1 MRYRSPAEDPLA
13 AADRLVRQAETAWRR
28 GDAGQAEALCGAALS
43 ALPHHLGGLHLL
55 AVVEL
60 ASGRRDQALARLDLA
75 LRLAPGEARLHA
87 TAAEALAS
95 LGREAD
101 GLAHWERAVA
111 LAPGEAQLHLGQGA
125 ALYRVG
131 RYEEAVAAFTRV
143 VERVPS
149 HAAAWSNLAEA
160 CRRLDRLEGAVAHGR
175 RAVQLAPRDRT
186 ARYNLALALAD
197 AGELAET
204 ERLLRELI
212 AERPGDAEAEFELS
226 ELLLRQGRWAEGWR
240 AYEARYRMPHTLG
253 LLPQFQAPRWDGR
266 ALPGETLLV
275 YGEQGFGDT
284 LQFARFLDQAR
295 ARVGRLVLG
304 LSAELRPL
312 LGEHPAVDAAFTGW
326 DEVPAHAAQVPM
338 TSLGLCVGGAEIGMA
353 APYLSVPDAA
363 RERAERLLALGGLQG
378 PAAGLKVGLVWAGR
392 PTHQDDRRR
401 SLDLRSLAPIMGLPG
416 LTYVSLQKGA
426 AEAEALGWTGS
437 APLFLA
443 GPYLRHFADTAALL
457 ARLDLVISVDTAVV
471 HLAGALGVPSWVV
484 LARPSDWRWGDEG
497 EDSAWYPSVR
507 LFRQAQH
514 GDWAEVVARV
524 RTALEAELRRR
535 EGVEPSPAGP
545 LAG

>member
-1 MRYRSPAEDPLA
+1 MQHRSPAEDPLA
-13 AADRLVRQAETAWRR
+13 AADRLVRQAEAAWRR
-28 GDAGQAEALCGAALS
+28 GDAGQAEALAGAALTV
-43 ALPHHLGGLHLL
+43 LPHHLGGLHLL

-75 LRLAPGEARLHA
+75 LRLAPGEVGLHA
-87 TAAEALAS
+87 TVAEALAS

-111 LAPGEAQLHLGQGA
+111 LAPGEPQLHLGRGA
-125 ALYRVG
+125 ALHRAG
-131 RYEEAVAAFTRV
+131 RYEEAAAAFTRV
-143 VERVPS
+143 VELVPS

-160 CRRLDRLEGAVAHGR
+160 CRRLDRLEAAVAHGR
-175 RAVQLAPRDRT
+175 RAVELAPRDRT
-186 ARYNLALALAD
+186 ARYNLALVLAD
-197 AGELAET
+197 AGELAEP

-212 AERPGDAEAEFELS
+212 AEQPGDAEAEFELS
-226 ELLLRQGRWAEGWR
+226 ELLLRQGRWVDGWR
-240 AYEARYRMPHTLG
+240 AYEARYRMPHTQG

-284 LQFARFLDQAR
+284 LQFARFLERAR

-326 DEVPAHAAQVPM
+326 NEAPAHAAQLPM
-338 TSLGLCVGGAEIGMA
+338 TSLGLCVGGDDIGMS
-353 APYLSVPDAA
+353 APYLSVPDAG
-363 RERAERLLALGGLQG
+363 REHAERLLALGGLQG

-401 SLDLRSLAPIMGLPG
+401 SLDLGALGPMMGLPG
-416 LTYVSLQKGA
+416 VTYVSLQKGPS
-426 AEAEALGWTGS
+426 EADALGWTGP

-457 ARLDLVISVDTAVV
+457 ARLDLLISVDTSVV
-471 HLAGALGVPSWVV
+471 HLAGALGVPGWVV
-484 LARPSDWRWGDEG
+484 LSCPSDWRWGDEG
-497 EDSAWYPSVR
+497 EHSAWYPSLR
-507 LFRQAQH
+507 LFRQRQP
-514 GDWAEVVARV
+514 GDWKEVVERV
-524 RTALEAELRRR
+524 RIALEAELRTR
-535 EGVEPSPAGP
+535 GGAGP
-545 LAG
+545 LPADPSVR